1 MRFSTRRQVLAGF
14 AVAAGA
20 AAAGAAAVKTA
31 RAQERLRVGVLRLA
45 SSGPV
50 FIAFERGYFRDQG
63 FDVELKFFDAAQPI
77 AVATASGDVE
87 FGVTAFTGGLF
98 NLAGKGA
105 LRIVAGQSREAPGYP
120 LVAYLAGKSALQAGL
135 KSPKDLVGHSIG
147 ITQVG
152 SSFHYGVGL
161 LARKYGLDLA
171 KMKLVPLQ
179 SLTNVASALKGGRI
193 EAALLPATSAQP
205 LLDAGDAELLG
216 WVGDETPWQLGAV
229 FAGTSTNA
237 KHDWVTRFLAGHRGG
252 TRDFHDRLL
261 AVRRDGKVL
270 LDDRTRP
277 FLDIIAKYTNLPP
290 DKVVTGL
297 PYVEPDAI
305 LEITSVADQLAW
317 MQQENFVDP
326 GFGVGDIVDA
336 SYGYAK

>member
-1 MRFSTRRQVLAGF
+1 MRLATRRHVLAGLG
-14 AVAAGA
+14 VAAA
-20 AAAGAAAVKTA
+20 AAAVKSA
-31 RAQERLRVGVLRLA
+31 RAQEKLRVGVLRLA

-50 FIAFERGYFRDQG
+50 FIAFERGYFRDRG
-63 FDVELKFFDAAQPI
+63 LDVELKFFDAAQPI

-105 LRIVAGQSREAPGYP
+105 LRIVAGQSREAPSYP
-120 LVAYLAGKSALQAGL
+120 LVAYLAGKSAFQAGL
-135 KSPKDLVGHSIG
+135 QSPKDLVGHSIG

-152 SSFHYGVGL
+152 SSFHYCVGL

-171 KMKLVPLQ
+171 KMRLIPLQ

-229 FAGTSTNA
+229 FVGTATSA
-237 KHDWVTRFLAGHRGG
+237 KHDLVARFLAGYRGG

-277 FLDIIAKYTNLPP
+277 FLEIVAKYTNLPP
-290 DKVVTGL
+290 EKVATGL
-297 PYVEPDAI
+297 PYVDPDAI
-305 LEITSVADQLAW
+305 VELASVTDQLAW
-317 MQQENFVDP
+317 MQQEKFVDS